1 MWYMLAD
8 TAQTGDQRN
17 IILWVI
23 LAAVALVLI
32 IARSVMAGI
41 SKKKAPRGKNRF
53 PIKQRQ
59 LICV

>member
-8 TAQTGDQRN
+8 TAQTGDQRH

-32 IARSVMAGI
+32 IASSVMAGI
-41 SKKKAPRGKNRF
+41 SKKKGGGKNGSD
-53 PIKQRQ
+53 KHDN
-59 LICV
+59 